1 MTDFYFT
8 LLSNSTGDKNTIS
21 DFTTYLP
28 NRLQFNNDHEVAL
41 ISFSYHHSWLHL
53 DYNDAIFSV
62 TTKQNEKLVMRVPPG
77 HYKDNQT
84 FINALNSQLE
94 SNSLFSRFEYEE
106 TLNKAVITVDKGETV
121 VLHEYLAGV
130 LGFDGN
136 EYTAFINNLNI
147 NLLHGEASFK
157 ITDRNYGDSIISL
170 PEGRYE
176 DYNFIVDKLNGAIR
190 VKYSNGAYVKLEYIE
205 TSNRVK
211 LSLSGREYL
220 EFDEDLGKILGF
232 DTFSYTPDEPTTI
245 FSQTNLE
252 QSSDY
257 TLTKD
262 YNIKIRKLENE
273 NADPYTVVIASG
285 NYRNIHFLLSEI
297 NHQLESSYYIVHPIT
312 RFSYN
317 SNSKKISLIFGNDV
331 TYLKFNERL
340 AEILGLSND
349 AVNTYFGK
357 SQNERTNSIVSL
369 LERPEM
375 KRRHEG
381 VNGVDLNLTRHNL
394 FIYSKDLIEP
404 SLVGGEYVPLLGIIP
419 TNDDNFSRYVVYTF
433 REPAYYKIQNN
444 QLTKIHI
451 SIKDDTG
458 KQIKFLSGRS
468 VLVLHFRPIQ
478 N

>member
-106 TLNKAVITVDKGETV
+106 TLNKAVISVDRGETV

-170 PEGRYE
+170 PEGAYE
-176 DYNFIVDKLNGAIR
+176 DYNLIVDKLNAAIR
-190 VKYSNGAYVKLEYIE
+190 IKYSNGAYVKLEYIE

-257 TLTKD
+257 TLTRD
-262 YNIKIRKLENE
+262 YNIKIRKLANE
-273 NADPYTVVIASG
+273 NADPHTVVITSG
-285 NYRNIHFLLSEI
+285 NYQNIHFLLSEI
-297 NHQLESSYYIVHPIT
+297 NNQLESSYYIIHPIT
-312 RFSYN
+312 RFSYT
-317 SNSKKISLIFGNDV
+317 SKKINLILGNDV
-331 TYLKFNERL
+331 TNLKFNDRL
-340 AEILGLSND
+340 ADILGFNKDQVSD
-349 AVNTYFGK
+349 HSISST
-357 SQNERTNSIVSL
+357 TNKLVRAQF
-369 LERPEM
+369 ERPEL
-375 KRRHEG
+375 KCKHEG

-394 FIYSKDLIEP
+394 FIYSKDLIAP

-478 N
+478 I